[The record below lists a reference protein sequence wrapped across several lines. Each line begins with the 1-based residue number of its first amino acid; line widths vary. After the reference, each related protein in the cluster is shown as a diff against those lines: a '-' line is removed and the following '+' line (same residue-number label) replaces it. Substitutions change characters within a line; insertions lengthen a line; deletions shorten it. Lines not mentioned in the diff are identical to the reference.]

1 MNVIII
7 LTDSVALPRFGG
19 AKSWD
24 QTYISKLKEEFSDYE
39 IINISIGGASIKDLR
54 NQVNYYKVLAPEI
67 VIIQCGIVD
76 AAPRAYGKIEL
87 EIIKKLKI
95 FRITKYFVPILR
107 KYRAHHYNTPQQFNK
122 LLMEIK
128 AELNPQRFLALGIV
142 PALQG
147 YEELLP
153 GITNNINIYNKVLES
168 NSEFISL
175 INFQEAMILPDYHH
189 INAAGQEFIY
199 QKISAVIK
207 NSKQSD
213 S

>member
-1 MNVIII
+1 MKVIII
-7 LTDSVALPRFGG
+7 MTDSVALPRFGG

-24 QTYISKLKEEFSDYE
+24 QTYISKLKEEFLDYE
-39 IINISIGGASIKDLR
+39 IINISIGGACIKDLR
-54 NQVNYYKVLAPEI
+54 NQVNYYKILAPDI

-87 EIIKKLKI
+87 ELIKKLKI
-95 FRITKYFVPILR
+95 FRLTKYFVPVLR
-107 KYRAHHYNTPQQFNK
+107 KYRAHHYNTPKQFSK

-128 AELNPQRFLALGIV
+128 AELNPKRFLALGII

-147 YEELLP
+147 YEKILP
-153 GITNNINIYNKVLES
+153 GITSNINIYNQILEY

-175 INFQEAMILPDYHH
+175 KNFQKEMILPDYHH

-199 QKISAVIK
+199 YENIALIK